1 MRFVPVLMCPLNLQG
16 TIEQY
21 LPKDKHKGTV
31 DMTGVKLEEAELS
44 PIDKERQELLDN
56 KPPLSECLS
65 LHDFETIARKVSGEL
80 LNLMRHVLMSTGRF
94 TDHDTSSM
102 GILLVRS

>member
-1 MRFVPVLMCPLNLQG
+1 MNQG

-31 DMTGVKLEEAELS
+31 DMTGVKVEEAELS
-44 PIDKERQELLDN
+44 PVDKERQDLLLN

-65 LHDFETIARKVSGEL
+65 LHDFETVARKV
-80 LNLMRHVLMSTGRF
+80 RY
-94 TDHDTSSM
+94 TSAWY
-102 GILLVRS
+102 IPVRLICSNHTLQKCRP